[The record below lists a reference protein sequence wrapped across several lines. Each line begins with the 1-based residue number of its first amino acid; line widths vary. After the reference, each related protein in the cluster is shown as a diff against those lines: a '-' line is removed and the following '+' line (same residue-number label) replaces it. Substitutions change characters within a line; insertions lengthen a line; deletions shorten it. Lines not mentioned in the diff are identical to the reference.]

1 VKRNDIVTVKSKMDG
16 GTVYLDG
23 PFKKFDVYLG
33 DVVEFCASKEPLT
46 VLGLDARRGWR
57 HG

>member
-1 VKRNDIVTVKSKMDG
+1 
-16 GTVYLDG
+16 LDG
-23 PFKKFDVYLG
+23 PFKRFDVFLG